1 MMVVRILCVLR
12 YRWLL
17 NPRAHIQVKV
27 FAKKPKSVC
36 GTSSLQKK
44 KKKKE
49 RKPYIAGCWDSFV
62 SRGEKKVH
70 IWC

>member
-44 KKKKE
+44 KKKKK
-49 RKPYIAGCWDSFV
+49 RKKTLYSLLLGFFCV
-62 SRGEKKVH
+62 SR
-70 IWC
+70 